1 MKQLRTSPQTGLII
15 AVAFLAVAGLAL
27 IGAYFYLSRQ
37 PAVADSGWVN
47 PQAIVR
53 SSNIAPDLAVLTL
66 AGEPDD
72 RIIRASLDA
81 NERESAY
88 ATLAYSMLLPDT
100 VRGGQWLVMA
110 NAFADDPGRASVAYQ
125 AAMDIAA
132 LGPSLNDQARAN
144 ISLQAGRGYQNLEQ
158 PALAALAVAQAEN
171 IARYSLTLLP
181 AQRRD
186 LLNQVAAAYEL
197 LSQPAEASRIRS
209 NIATYSAGPGV
220 AHESTAP
227 LLPTL
232 RGAVTLPADVTAA
245 LAARQ
250 QAAARLAAQWL
261 DALPAERDALAGQ
274 LSDALVAEDA
284 ARAAFYASADSLALA
299 DRLALLHDRIN
310 WLSIKLRAL
319 KGGYGV
325 ILAPEWEQTRPQIEA
340 ELAQAYTDLVNGYGQ
355 QLDTLDPVE
364 ALAARVELL
373 RGSMQWVRLGLFGD
387 QSVEESLRQQLTDAS
402 KELWQRQGGAGLTI
416 VAQDERG
423 LILYLLAGADRN
435 Q

>member
-1 MKQLRTSPQTGLII
+1 MKQLRTSPQTGLIV
-15 AVAFLAVAGLAL
+15 AVVVLAVAGLAL

-37 PAVADSGWVN
+37 PAVADSGWVD
-47 PQAIVR
+47 PQALVR
-53 SSNIAPDLAVLTL
+53 GSNIAPDLAVLTL

-81 NERESAY
+81 NERETAY
-88 ATLAYSMLLPDT
+88 ATLAYSMLLPDA

-110 NAFADDPGRASVAYQ
+110 NAFADDPGRASVSYQ

-132 LGPSLNDQARAN
+132 LGPTLNDQGRAN
-144 ISLQAGRGYQNLEQ
+144 ISLQASRGYQNLEQ
-158 PALAALAVAQAEN
+158 PTLAALAVAQAEN

-186 LLNQVAAAYEL
+186 LLNQVAAAYERL
-197 LSQPAEASRIRS
+197 QQPAEATRIRS
-209 NIATYSAGPGV
+209 NLSAYSAGPGV
-220 AHESTAP
+220 VVEPSPP

-232 RGAVTLPADVTAA
+232 RGAVVLPADLTAA
-245 LAARQ
+245 LAERQ

-261 DALPAERDALAGQ
+261 SAQPAERDALAQQ
-274 LSDALVAEDA
+274 LGDALVAEDA
-284 ARAAFYASADSLALA
+284 ARAAFYATADARPLA
-299 DRLALLHDRIN
+299 DRLALLHDKIN

-325 ILAPEWEQTRPQIEA
+325 TLVPEWEQARAEIEA
-340 ELAQAYTDLVNGYGQ
+340 ELSQAYTDLVNGYGQ
-355 QLDTLDPVE
+355 QLDTLDPVD
-364 ALAARVELL
+364 ALTARVELL

-387 QSVEESLRQQLTDAS
+387 QTVEESLRGQLTEAS

-416 VAQDERG
+416 VSQDEGG
-423 LILYLLAGADRN
+423 LTLYLLAGAGS
-435 Q
+435 

>member
-1 MKQLRTSPQTGLII
+1 MTQLRTRSQTGPIL

-37 PAVADSGWVN
+37 PAVADSGWVD
-47 PQAIVR
+47 PQALAR
-53 SSNIAPDLAVLTL
+53 GSSIAPDLAVLTL

-81 NERESAY
+81 NERETAY
-88 ATLAYSMLLPDT
+88 ATLAYGMLIPDA

-110 NAFADDPGRASVAYQ
+110 NAFADDPGRAAVAYQ

-132 LGPSLNDQARAN
+132 LGPALNDQGRAS
-144 ISLQAGRGYQNLEQ
+144 ISLQASRGYQNLDR

-186 LLNQVAAAYEL
+186 LLNQVATAYDRLEQRDEAA
-197 LSQPAEASRIRS
+197 RVRS
-209 NIATYSAGPGV
+209 NLAAYSAGPGV
-220 AHESTAP
+220 VVEPASP

-232 RGAVTLPADVTAA
+232 RGAVTLPADVTGA
-245 LAARQ
+245 LAERQ
-250 QAAARLAAQWL
+250 QAAARLAASWL
-261 DALPAERDALAGQ
+261 DAQPAERDALTAQ
-274 LSDALVAEDA
+274 LGDALVAEDA
-284 ARAAFYASADSLALA
+284 ARGAFYATAADLPLA

-325 ILAPEWEQTRPQIEA
+325 SLAPEWEQGRAEIEA
-340 ELAQAYTDLVNGYGQ
+340 ELSQAYIDLVNGYGQ

-364 ALAARVELL
+364 ALTARVELL
-373 RGSMQWVRLGLFGD
+373 RGSMQSVRLGLFGD
-387 QSVEESLRQQLTDAS
+387 QTVEESLRQQLTEAS
-402 KELWQRQGGAGLTI
+402 RELWQREGGAGLTI
-416 VAQDERG
+416 VSQDEQG
-423 LILYLLAGADRN
+423 LLLYLLAGADPN
-435 Q
+435 K